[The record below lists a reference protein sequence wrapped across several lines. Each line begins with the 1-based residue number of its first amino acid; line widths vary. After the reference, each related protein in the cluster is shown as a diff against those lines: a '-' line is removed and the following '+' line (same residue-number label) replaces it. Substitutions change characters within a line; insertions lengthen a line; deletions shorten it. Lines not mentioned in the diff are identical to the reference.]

1 MGNFIFHIYVK
12 LPEGKSC
19 SIPVVHRFSWSK
31 YRPFC
36 CCEIPI
42 VRWSKCQ
49 VMDWGLLHLMPHKP
63 GNFGLRPVPR
73 LRDTGFGRG
82 YGDLPEFTVIEL
94 VVGHTLNLSHI
105 KLTIVY
111 SYIMLYI

>member
-1 MGNFIFHIYVK
+1 MVIFHSYVK

-31 YRPFC
+31 R
-36 CCEIPI
+36 
-42 VRWSKCQ
+42 Q

-73 LRDTGFGRG
+73 SAGTRKYGRG

-94 VVGHTLNLSHI
+94 VVGHKLNITYKVH
-105 KLTIVY
+105 Y
-111 SYIMLYI
+111 SL